1 MACVR
6 KYRGN
11 WVVDWRDPL
20 TKKRSIEAVEEN
32 TREAAKRRLAE
43 IIKTDE
49 RITTKATLKEYG
61 NWWLENCA
69 KSTVKPSTYREY
81 EAVLT
86 NHVYPLLGSKP
97 FTRVNRAMIRELIRS
112 KKDAGFSQST
122 IRNILAPV
130 RGMFFQAI
138 EDGTAH
144 QNPAARIGKLN
155 KRPKDEPKKKIDPLT
170 REEIQTM
177 LETALT
183 DKYQAYYPLFL
194 CAVRTGIRQGELI
207 SLKGTDID
215 FNSRFVHVQRNLSR
229 GSISATKNGKDRK
242 VDMSRQLAEVLSDM
256 LSKRRA
262 EALRKEMEKPAEE
275 RRDAATVVNEVME
288 DWLFQTPE
296 TVAKSEAGK
305 RRRLRGTKPRGG
317 TQIDQ
322 SNIRKLFNRL
332 LTDARL
338 RRVRFH
344 DLRHS
349 FASLLLQ
356 QGESLT
362 YVKEQ
367 MGHSSINVTVDIYGH
382 LVPGGNRQAVDK
394 LDDAIPAAAK
404 KKA

>member
-6 KYRGN
+6 KYRGK

-43 IIKTDE
+43 IIRTGE
-49 RITTKATLKEYG
+49 RITTKATFKEYG
-61 NWWLENCA
+61 AWWLENCA
-69 KSTVKPSTYREY
+69 KGTVKASTYQEY

-97 FTRVNRAMIRELIRS
+97 FTKINRALIRELIRA
-112 KKDAGFSQST
+112 KKEEGFSQST
-122 IRNILAPV
+122 IRNMLAPV

-138 EDGTAH
+138 EDGTSH

-155 KRPKDEPKKKIDPLT
+155 KRAKDDPKKRIDPLT
-170 REEIQTM
+170 REEIQIM
-177 LETALT
+177 LQTAST
-183 DKYQAYYPLFL
+183 DKYRPYYALFL
-194 CAVRTGIRQGELI
+194 CAVRTGIRQGELV
-207 SLKGTDID
+207 SLKGKDLD
-215 FNSRFVHVQRNLSR
+215 FNGRFVHVQRNLSR
-229 GSISATKNGKDRK
+229 GSISATKNGKDRR
-242 VDMSRQLAEVLSDM
+242 VDMSRQLAETLNDM

-262 EALRKEMEKPAEE
+262 EALRREMEKPADD
-275 RRDAATVVNEVME
+275 RRDAAIVVNEVMD

-296 TVAKSEAGK
+296 IVRSDLAK
-305 RRRLRGTKPRGG
+305 RRRPGIDPRGG

-322 SNIRKLFNRL
+322 SNVRKLFNRL
-332 LTDARL
+332 LTDAGI

-356 QGESLT
+356 NGESLT

-382 LVPGGNRQAVDK
+382 LVPGGNRQAVDR
-394 LDDAIPAAAK
+394 LDEVEPASAK
-404 KKA
+404 KTA